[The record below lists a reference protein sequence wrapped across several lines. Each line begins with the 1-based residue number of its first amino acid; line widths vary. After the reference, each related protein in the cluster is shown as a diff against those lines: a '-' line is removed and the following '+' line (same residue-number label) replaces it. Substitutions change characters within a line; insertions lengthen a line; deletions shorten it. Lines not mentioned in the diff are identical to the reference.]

1 MMDHE
6 SVNKNLKKLPVNKTV
21 VFSSPVEG
29 SDVLVRTGTISENA
43 FFLHAFLNGYSKDYI
58 SMNKGERIQFT
69 RRLKAS
75 LLGRVDIDSWE
86 ELGQGTLSKMSFFD
100 NVSTTFNRFEEFLK
114 GSDRIKGK
122 ATRRLIKKSI
132 EKEQD
137 LEIYQIVFAFL
148 PINVIINKIIPEVQV
163 STEKI
168 KGVIDTLVKSCV
180 TYLAKNESFRK
191 IDSKKQELIV
201 TSLNFLLRFLCKDA
215 YNTAYRDYV
224 KNLKDMED
232 EVDGITVKS
241 ICDKF
246 NRDIYFID
254 PNVHLPYHPFPDEDL
269 YKCRKSI
276 ILLKMG
282 PKHYEIIGR
291 LLPGN
296 RIQREF
302 DFKDHLIS
310 KFNLYIT
317 NQDEF
322 QKQYPEFSN
331 DNTEKHR
338 DSEDDKSNKDSE
350 SESESDRYYDESSK
364 DSDDSDEEE
373 ENSTDNEVNES

>member
-21 VFSSPVEG
+21 VFSSPIEG

-86 ELGQGTLSKMSFFD
+86 ELGQGTLSKMSFFH

-114 GSDRIKGK
+114 GSDKVKGK

-168 KGVIDTLVKSCV
+168 KGVIDILVKSCV

-350 SESESDRYYDESSK
+350 TESDRYYDDSSK